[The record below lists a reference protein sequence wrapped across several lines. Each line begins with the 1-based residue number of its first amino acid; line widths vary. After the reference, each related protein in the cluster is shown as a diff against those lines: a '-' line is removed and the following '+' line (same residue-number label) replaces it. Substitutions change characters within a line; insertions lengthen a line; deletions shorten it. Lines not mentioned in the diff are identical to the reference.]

1 MFQSFVKTFD
11 IKRFKIVTQIIFI
24 LACLFLIVN
33 LTGKAFS
40 RYESRVD
47 VSAEANV
54 AFFVIDQGTY
64 ENTISL
70 SGLTPSLDPFYY
82 TFYVANHNTD
92 GKRSNVDM
100 KYKIKF
106 ETTTN
111 LPLTY
116 QIIRNESFEG
126 DYTSIISNR
135 TVRQDEYDVFYR
147 VFEDDQEYTF
157 SHNRDEVDTYTLKV
171 IFPESYKNSPDLYQG
186 VIELFSISIDA
197 TQVA

>member
-1 MFQSFVKTFD
+1 MFQSFVRTFD

-47 VSAEANV
+47 VSAEASV

-116 QIIRNESFEG
+116 EIIRNESFDG

-186 VIELFSISIDA
+186 VIELFSIIIDA

>member
-116 QIIRNESFEG
+116 EIIRNESFEG

-186 VIELFSISIDA
+186 VIELFSIIIDA

>member
-116 QIIRNESFEG
+116 EIIRNESFEG